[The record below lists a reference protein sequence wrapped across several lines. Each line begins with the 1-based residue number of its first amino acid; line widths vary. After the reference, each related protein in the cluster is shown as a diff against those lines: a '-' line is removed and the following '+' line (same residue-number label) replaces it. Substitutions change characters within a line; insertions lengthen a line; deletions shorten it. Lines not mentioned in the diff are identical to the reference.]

1 MPNLSLI
8 TPTSSWNLQ
17 GNIVAKD
24 EDGWKVCNKNE
35 TYRVAIGA
43 PMGWNQGIDLC
54 KNLGSS
60 TITELK
66 DPLDMNY
73 TLELFEKTYTS
84 CTYIWTPLTDE
95 ENEGRYINAIT
106 GKPASFLPWK
116 ASEPNGFKDENIVL
130 LSRSGSPGYTDNV
143 VTKGP
148 SCTVCDINRK
158 TMFNLLGRCKET
170 YFGRFFCIE
179 FQVKY

>member
-1 MPNLSLI
+1 
-8 TPTSSWNLQ
+8 
-17 GNIVAKD
+17 
-24 EDGWKVCNKNE
+24 
-35 TYRVAIGA
+35 
-43 PMGWNQGIDLC
+43 
-54 KNLGSS
+54 
-60 TITELK
+60 
-66 DPLDMNY
+66 MNY

-95 ENEGRYINAIT
+95 KKEGRYINVIT

-170 YFGRFFCIE
+170 YFGK
-179 FQVKY
+179 FQSCTE